1 MIAGPAPGPAVKVTL
16 VPAQIVV
23 ALADN
28 VGVGN
33 ALTAIVMFELVA
45 VQPDAVATTVTTS
58 LLTNVVVEYVVP
70 APLCFET
77 PLTWK
82 S

>member
-1 MIAGPAPGPAVKVTL
+1 VIAGPAPGPAVKVTL

-28 VGVGN
+28 VGVGKV
-33 ALTAIVMFELVA
+33 LTVIVTFELVA

-58 LLTNVVVEYVVP
+58 VLTKVAVEYIVP
-70 APLCFET
+70 APICFET